1 MESQWPPKWL
11 ARRPMLNVAFHVLIS
26 SGFGVTLALTMLK
39 ILGMEGV
46 DHQYDVKEILHG
58 FVPDPVWGVLECF
71 VDWVEEK
78 EHVLAMTKH
87 FEFTDLVYDF
97 GAAIAV
103 LWLMLL
109 LLLPWYAEVRR
120 RWHTWKHQRR
130 RTSSLRPLAPFGGS
144 RCVDVS
150 QGGSKSCDSTSAKRR
165 MACMRVEMG
174 LISAYIRG
182 QVWDVAGRWWY
193 NILKRGDFFR
203 MSLFIAVRLSVE
215 MVAVHF
221 WRCWQALAD
230 HFRCVF
236 CIRSI
241 TERLWNLFEAPDNA
255 HNQEIHAI
263 PLDPYRTERDYQRSS
278 DACASAKDC
287 GMLDHQS
294 ETQVRTVLDD
304 GTLCCVCM
312 DALRDT
318 CIFPCGHVALCHECA
333 SQLARNSKAKAPDQ
347 AGNVCPICRKRIRNV
362 ARVYF
367 S

>member
-1 MESQWPPKWL
+1 
-11 ARRPMLNVAFHVLIS
+11 
-26 SGFGVTLALTMLK
+26 
-39 ILGMEGV
+39 
-46 DHQYDVKEILHG
+46 
-58 FVPDPVWGVLECF
+58 
-71 VDWVEEK
+71 
-78 EHVLAMTKH
+78 
-87 FEFTDLVYDF
+87 
-97 GAAIAV
+97 
-103 LWLMLL
+103 
-109 LLLPWYAEVRR
+109 
-120 RWHTWKHQRR
+120 
-130 RTSSLRPLAPFGGS
+130 
-144 RCVDVS
+144 
-150 QGGSKSCDSTSAKRR
+150 

-236 CIRSI
+236 CIRYFHMSCSCRFEVSVTLLQYEHTFSYHVMLLWLDYIVWDSMFVWFCMFMWFWYKGFHSYGERKCTSRTSVMQIVITQGCFDADLHWRLLIVPCSFFCCRSI

-367 S
+367 SWLICCH